1 MGIEPVSFFEK
12 MPQAFPL
19 YEAFAEK
26 VLAAYP
32 DVQIKVQKSQI
43 SFSGRHPLAY
53 VWLPIRRMKNRPDI
67 YIVVSFGLNHR
78 IDSPRITE
86 AVEPY
91 PNRWM
96 HHLVIQD
103 PGEIDEELMNW
114 IREAYNFGRICMRT
128 LNQFINDYTCQ
139 LQQGELQ
146 IAYKGIL
153 EFIGRLRAEFVR
165 KYPHYDVSSIYQGYM
180 DMSYF
185 SLSTKSLK
193 DKSLKIAI
201 VYLHEKGDFEVWLSA
216 RNRDI
221 AKSYASVLK
230 DVLSSDANV
239 FHDVNNPDAI
249 VEYSLVKTPDFENPS
264 MLIDT
269 IDQGVDKF
277 VTTIVDRL

>member
-1 MGIEPVSFFEK
+1 
-12 MPQAFPL
+12 
-19 YEAFAEK
+19 
-26 VLAAYP
+26 
-32 DVQIKVQKSQI
+32 
-43 SFSGRHPLAY
+43 
-53 VWLPIRRMKNRPDI
+53 MK
-67 YIVVSFGLNHR
+67 
-78 IDSPRITE
+78 
-86 AVEPY
+86 
-91 PNRWM
+91 
-96 HHLVIQD
+96 
-103 PGEIDEELMNW
+103 
-114 IREAYNFGRICMRT
+114 T
-128 LNQFINDYTCQ
+128 LNQLINDYTC
-139 LQQGELQ
+139 LLKQGEVQ
-146 IAYKGIL
+146 AAYRGIL
-153 EFIGRLRAEFVR
+153 EFVGKLRADYT
-165 KYPHYDVSSIYQGYM
+165 KNYPNYDVSSVYQGYM

-221 AKSYASVLK
+221 AKSYASILE

>member
-1 MGIEPVSFFEK
+1 MRSLNQLI
-12 MPQAFPL
+12 
-19 YEAFAEK
+19 
-26 VLAAYP
+26 
-32 DVQIKVQKSQI
+32 SQYTHLV
-43 SFSGRHPLAY
+43 RQHELQLAY
-53 VWLPIRRMKNRPDI
+53 R
-67 YIVVSFGLNHR
+67 
-78 IDSPRITE
+78 
-86 AVEPY
+86 
-91 PNRWM
+91 
-96 HHLVIQD
+96 
-103 PGEIDEELMNW
+103 
-114 IREAYNFGRICMRT
+114 
-128 LNQFINDYTCQ
+128 
-139 LQQGELQ
+139 
-146 IAYKGIL
+146 GIL
-153 EFIGRLRAEFVR
+153 EYLGKLRATFL
-165 KYPHYDVSSIYQGYM
+165 KNCPQFDVSNLYQGYM

-221 AKSYASVLK
+221 AKSYASILE

-277 VTTIVDRL
+277 VTTIFDRL